1 MLSKTKVH
9 FSHANGF
16 PAKSY
21 EYIFSLIDN
30 SDIDYINIM
39 GHANYSNMLDLTH
52 LCDELIDGIE
62 IKHNQ
67 PVIGMGHSS
76 GAAATLLAAAKRPE
90 LFEKIILIDP
100 VIFSGRKRF
109 GIWLS
114 QKLGL
119 WESFSPAKRAMV
131 RRVNFANRSEAFDY
145 FKQKTLFKN
154 FHPACFE
161 SYIKHGLKPTKT
173 GMRLA
178 FSAQVE
184 ADIFRNVPTKLPTN
198 LSKLKGCIIYG
209 DKSAIIG
216 KSDIVWWRKN
226 LPNLKI
232 IAFDGEHL
240 FPFESPQETA
250 SLLSRHL

>member
-1 MLSKTKVH
+1 MISKTKVH

-16 PAKSY
+16 PAQSY
-21 EYIFSLIDN
+21 EYLFSLIEN
-30 SDIDYINIM
+30 IDIGYINKM
-39 GHANYSNMLDLTH
+39 GHANYSNLVDLTH
-52 LCDELIDGIE
+52 LRDEIIDKIE
-62 IKHNQ
+62 AQHDQ

-90 LFEKIILIDP
+90 LFKKIILLDP
-100 VIFSGRKRF
+100 VVFSGRKRLA
-109 GIWLS
+109 IWLS
-114 QKLGL
+114 KKLGL

-131 RRVNFANRSEAFDY
+131 RRVEFANRSEAFDY
-145 FKQKTLFKN
+145 FKQKPLFKN

-161 SYIKHGLKPTKT
+161 SYIQHGLISTDT

-184 ADIFRNVPTKLPTN
+184 ADIFRNVPTKLPTD
-198 LSKLKGCIIYG
+198 LSKLKGTIIYG
-209 DKSAIIG
+209 DKSKIIG
-216 KSDIVWWRKN
+216 KSDIAWWQKN
-226 LPNLKI
+226 APNLEI

-250 SLLSRHL
+250 NLLNKHL